1 MRVALTSC
9 ATAHKMLPLILIG
22 FLLWQSLEGCV
33 SQIWA
38 MAYIYRCICLP
49 LPSWYH
55 ILSVEDRILLQAAW
69 LPSARNKDRYNFCH
83 ETHPARLI
91 CRWWKATLQ
100 MECAPLGWEQILSQG
115 SLLVFWKRMNHSSSE
130 ALLQMPSKNLVTIRQ
145 MVSPDACSFLALP
158 HAMYYRRLGTQ
169 QNSFPAESRLQ
180 TKDYFSNYLQNQGTT
195 SISCPM

>member
-1 MRVALTSC
+1 
-9 ATAHKMLPLILIG
+9 
-22 FLLWQSLEGCV
+22 
-33 SQIWA
+33 
-38 MAYIYRCICLP
+38 
-49 LPSWYH
+49 
-55 ILSVEDRILLQAAW
+55 
-69 LPSARNKDRYNFCH
+69 
-83 ETHPARLI
+83 
-91 CRWWKATLQ
+91 

-195 SISCPM
+195 SISCPMKRAISSWESFCSSLEKPRQAIHDPAHNLKIFHRQHDQKFPASRHSLKCLHFQLGVSKSHEIIGCGCRPLAGCWKWVSRVSKSKDRKIRADHVSIKG